1 MKEDFTIQRI
11 TKEQSKEILL
21 NFHYLK
27 DISKGFKS
35 GYNYGL
41 FKESKLLGVII
52 FTGFPVPELV
62 KGMFGLKRDEQHGMF
77 ELSRLCVHPDIQ
89 NTEHNITSWFV
100 SNTIK
105 LFRRETEVKCI
116 LSYADNDLH
125 KGTIYKAC
133 NFKYYGLS
141 DVKKDFWIK
150 QQDGTFVKHSRGKT
164 KGIDGEWRSRS
175 RKHRYVLLF
184 DKKLNILWK
193 QPDLNNENK

>member
-1 MKEDFTIQRI
+1 MKTDFKIQRI

-21 NFHYLK
+21 KFHYLK

-41 FKESKLLGVII
+41 FKENNLLGVII

-62 KGMFGLKRDEQHGMF
+62 KGMFGLERNQQSGMF
-77 ELSRLCVHPDIQ
+77 ELSRLCIHPEIQ
-89 NTEHNITSWFV
+89 SKEHNVTSWFV

-105 LFRRETEVKCI
+105 LFKKETELKCI
-116 LSYADNDLH
+116 LSYADNEYH

-133 NFKYYGLS
+133 NFQYYGLS
-141 DVKKDFWIK
+141 DVKKDFYIE
-150 QQDGTFVKHSRGKT
+150 QNDGTFIKHSRGKV
-164 KGIDGEWRSRS
+164 KGIKGEWRNRS
-175 RKHRYVLLF
+175 QKHRYVLLF

-193 QPDLNNENK
+193 Q